1 MRHAANVLLAIGA
14 LCTLATRPAAAT
26 DISAGVRAG
35 DPTYRE
41 LRIAA
46 ALGLLDGP
54 LHGREP
60 LSRAEVYRLLR
71 PAVTAAGDTAFVRAD
86 PALGLTEATAYR
98 LDRLRRE
105 ICPWDDFWERPEY
118 PVTFGGSLAQ
128 RLAVTASDIA
138 RSDRAPD
145 YLDYGYARRRG
156 IEAERDGRLYLEA
169 EGFALD
175 AYGRLRLDADALT
188 YRPLVLGLRTG
199 WRNLRLFAGREPMAW
214 STGVHGSLLMTTNA
228 RPLDQVR
235 LESDSPFALPGPLR
249 KAGRFTAAAFLSR
262 LKDDRRADAPN
273 PWITG
278 TRLTWSPARWLV
290 LGGSR
295 TVLLGGEGHKF
306 TVTPRSVWNVLTVG
320 HENRMGDD
328 TANDTDQLAS
338 VDWSVYL
345 WPVLR
350 PLPLLDGGRLYGE
363 YGGEDSPQSGPFP
376 SAVGRNFGIELVSH
390 GVLVRAE
397 AASNYDD
404 RNLWYWHRIYT
415 DGYTYRGVVIGHP
428 MGGDSRAQSYDVE
441 VPLAR
446 WGLVTLTM
454 ERQEHGF
461 LARNGEPGAAGPIP
475 YGVQDT
481 FKLGVEKYL
490 GTFPGALRVELR
502 ALREF
507 GDLERLGPLERWGA
521 TVEWR
526 R

>member
-1 MRHAANVLLAIGA
+1 MRHAAKVLLAIMA
-14 LCTLATRPAAAT
+14 LCALAGRPAAAA
-26 DISAGVRAG
+26 DIAAGVRAG
-35 DPTYRE
+35 DPSYRE

-71 PAVTAAGDTAFVRAD
+71 PAVTVAGDTAFVRAD
-86 PALGLTEATAYR
+86 PWRGLTEATAYR

-118 PVTFGGSLAQ
+118 PVTFGGSLAG
-128 RLAVTASDIA
+128 RLAVNASDVA
-138 RSDRAPD
+138 RGDRAPD
-145 YLDYGYARRRG
+145 YLDYGYARRQG

-175 AYGRLRLDADALT
+175 AYGRLRVDADALT

-199 WRNLRLFAGREPMAW
+199 WRNLRLFVGREPMAW
-214 STGVHGSLLMTTNA
+214 STGVHGSLLLTTNA

-235 LESDSPFALPGPLR
+235 LESDAPFALPGPLR
-249 KAGRFTAAAFLSR
+249 GAGRFTASVFLSR
-262 LKDDRRADAPN
+262 LRDDKRTDAPN
-273 PWITG
+273 PALTG
-278 TRLTWSPARWLV
+278 TRVTWSPARWLV

-295 TVLLGGEGHKF
+295 TVLLGGEGHEF
-306 TVTPRSVWNVLTVG
+306 AVTPRSVWNVLTVG
-320 HENRMGDD
+320 HENRFGDD
-328 TANDTDQLAS
+328 VTNDTDQLAS

-350 PLPLLDGGRLYGE
+350 PVPLLDGGRLYGE
-363 YGGEDSPQSGPFP
+363 YGGEDSPQSGPLP
-376 SAVGRNFGIELVSH
+376 SAVGRLYGIELVSH

-397 AASNYDD
+397 ASANIDD

-415 DGYTYRGVVIGHP
+415 GGYTYRGVVIGHP
-428 MGGDSRAQSYDVE
+428 MGGDSRAQSYDLE

-461 LARNGEPGAAGPIP
+461 RALPGEPGAALPVP
-475 YGVQDT
+475 HGVQDT

-502 ALREF
+502 AMREF
-507 GDLERLGPLERWGA
+507 GDLDRLGPLERWGA